1 MTSANRA
8 LRNWAGAV
16 LVALQFGLI
25 AVLCALAW
33 PVLAQG
39 RSGLGPWLLLG
50 TGAALGG
57 WSLASNRPGNFN
69 VRPVPRVGGQLVQTG
84 PYRWVRHSMYR
95 AVMACAPGCV
105 WVASSIWAWASLAA
119 LVAVLLVK
127 SVLAERWMRLAHPGY
142 VIYAQSTARFLPG
155 LF

>member
-8 LRNWAGAV
+8 LRNRAGAV

-50 TGAALGG
+50 TGAALGV

-69 VRPVPRVGGQLVQTG
+69 VRPAPRVGGQLVQTG
-84 PYRWVRHSMYR
+84 PYWWVRHPMYA
-95 AVMACAPGCV
+95 AVMACVLGCA
-105 WVASSIWAWASLAA
+105 WAASSTWAWASLVA
-119 LVAVLLVK
+119 LVAVCSSSRCWR
-127 SVLAERWMRLAHPGY
+127 SVGCDWSIRA
-142 VIYAQSTARFLPG
+142 T
-155 LF
+155 

>member
-1 MTSANRA
+1 MRNR
-8 LRNWAGAV
+8 AGAV

-50 TGAALGG
+50 TGAALGV

-69 VRPVPRVGGQLVQTG
+69 VRPAPRVGGQLVQTG
-84 PYRWVRHSMYR
+84 PNWWVRHPMYA
-95 AVMACAPGCV
+95 AVMACVLGCA
-105 WVASSIWAWASLAA
+105 WAASSTWAWASLVA

-127 SVLAERWMRLAHPGY
+127 SVLEERWMRLEHPGY
-142 VIYAQSTARFLPG
+142 VIYAQRTARFLPG
-155 LF
+155 LL